1 MKIITGD
8 EFGLIKLILT
18 QSKQV
23 LGIYGSLD
31 TSKSIVNI
39 FSNNKI
45 KSLND
50 SNKNS
55 EQEEFE
61 EKEENES
68 EDIEDLIL
76 YVSSLHENYILNWD
90 TKKIKS
96 SYENENPD
104 ISFISSTIKF
114 PSFNNSNNTI
124 FINGTSDDKLNIVS
138 FNEYNEYVNSSIL
151 WPWDNSNKYQKIKLR
166 GISNSL
172 YNKDSVYCLYQNT
185 PLVLYNIQEEKV
197 EYKAKNLPNDEL
209 SLRVPIHDTDIVEF
223 KNNPRLNYVST
234 AYGEIRLYDKKASPR
249 PSLNKKIT
257 KSKINKIDITDDNN
271 YLFIGDNSGYCAM
284 LDIRK
289 NFSPCKTFKG
299 NTGAIKTLF
308 NIEQNNNLIV
318 AGLDRYVKWFDYNTG
333 DSDKIFVK
341 NRVNSAIL
349 VGFEKNNKFEDEQSE
364 IKDSEIFNEE
374 EEGEEQENYGS
385 NSEEESKEKNNNI
398 NSNESNEQ
406 KGSYNSNE
414 YEEEYNDNDEDN
426 EEKDEDNEVD
436 DDEDN
441 EEKDEDNEADDDEVD
456 NEEEDEDFEE
466 KNDKNSDEIEEEELE
481 EEEENEEKSSSKE
494 YKGEEDENEG
504 KKSQEELDDDEE
516 NEDNLDKINRE
527 KDKEEE
533 LNNDDEEDEDDIN
546 DDIDDDS
553 QINGEKDKEK
563 EEEEEAEEKEEEEE
577 EEEGEESDKYISNKR
592 KREKYQEIITK
603 NKKKKYF
610 D

>member
-414 YEEEYNDNDEDN
+414 YEEEYND
-426 EEKDEDNEVD
+426 

-466 KNDKNSDEIEEEELE
+466 KNDKNSDEIGEEELE

-553 QINGEKDKEK
+553 QINGEKDKEE

-603 NKKKKYF
+603 NKIKKYF

>member
-55 EQEEFE
+55 KQEEFE

-414 YEEEYNDNDEDN
+414 DEEEYNEDDEDN
-426 EEKDEDNEVD
+426 EEKDEDNEVN

-504 KKSQEELDDDEE
+504 KKSQEELDEDEE
-516 NEDNLDKINRE
+516 DEDNLDKINRE

>member
-414 YEEEYNDNDEDN
+414 DEEEYNEDDEDN
-426 EEKDEDNEVD
+426 EEKDEDNEV
-436 DDEDN
+436 
-441 EEKDEDNEADDDEVD
+441 DDDEVD

-504 KKSQEELDDDEE
+504 KKGQEELDEDEE
-516 NEDNLDKINRE
+516 DEDNLDKINRE

>member
-406 KGSYNSNE
+406 KGSYNNNE
-414 YEEEYNDNDEDN
+414 DEEEYN
-426 EEKDEDNEVD
+426 D

-441 EEKDEDNEADDDEVD
+441 EEKDEDNEVNDDEDNEEKDEDNEVDDDEVD

-466 KNDKNSDEIEEEELE
+466 KNDKNSDEIGEEELE

-553 QINGEKDKEK
+553 QINGEKDKEE

>member
-414 YEEEYNDNDEDN
+414 DEEEYNE
-426 EEKDEDNEVD
+426 

-466 KNDKNSDEIEEEELE
+466 KNDKNSDEIGEEELE

-504 KKSQEELDDDEE
+504 KKGQEELDEDEE
-516 NEDNLDKINRE
+516 DEDNLDKINRE

>member
-414 YEEEYNDNDEDN
+414 DEEEYNEDDEDN
-426 EEKDEDNEVD
+426 EEKDEDNEVN

-504 KKSQEELDDDEE
+504 KKSQEELDEDEE
-516 NEDNLDKINRE
+516 DEDNLDKINRE

-553 QINGEKDKEK
+553 QINGEKDKEE

>member
-414 YEEEYNDNDEDN
+414 DEEEYNEDDEDN
-426 EEKDEDNEVD
+426 EEKDEDNEVN

-456 NEEEDEDFEE
+456 NEEEDDDFEE

-546 DDIDDDS
+546 DDVDDDS

>member
-414 YEEEYNDNDEDN
+414 DEEEYNEDDEDN
-426 EEKDEDNEVD
+426 EEKDEDNEVN

-466 KNDKNSDEIEEEELE
+466 KNDKNSDEIGEEELE

-504 KKSQEELDDDEE
+504 KKGQEELDEDEE
-516 NEDNLDKINRE
+516 DEDNLDKINRE

>member
-414 YEEEYNDNDEDN
+414 DEEEYNEDDEDN
-426 EEKDEDNEVD
+426 EEKDEDNEVN

-441 EEKDEDNEADDDEVD
+441 EEKDEDNEVDDDEVD

-466 KNDKNSDEIEEEELE
+466 KNDKNSDEIGEEELE

-546 DDIDDDS
+546 DDVDDDS
-553 QINGEKDKEK
+553 QINGEKDKEE

>member
-39 FSNNKI
+39 FSNTKI

-414 YEEEYNDNDEDN
+414 DEEEYNEDDEDN
-426 EEKDEDNEVD
+426 EEKDEDNEVN

-441 EEKDEDNEADDDEVD
+441 EEKDEDNEVDDDEVD

-504 KKSQEELDDDEE
+504 KKGQEELDEDEE
-516 NEDNLDKINRE
+516 DEDNLDKINRE

>member
-96 SYENENPD
+96 SYKNENPD

-114 PSFNNSNNTI
+114 PSFNDSNNTI

-209 SLRVPIHDTDIVEF
+209 SLRIPIHDTDIVEF

-385 NSEEESKEKNNNI
+385 NGEEESEEKNNNI

-414 YEEEYNDNDEDN
+414 DEEEYNE
-426 EEKDEDNEVD
+426 

-466 KNDKNSDEIEEEELE
+466 KNDKNSDEIGEEELE

-553 QINGEKDKEK
+553 QINGEKDKEE

>member
-414 YEEEYNDNDEDN
+414 DEEEYNEDDEDN
-426 EEKDEDNEVD
+426 EEKDEDNEVN

-466 KNDKNSDEIEEEELE
+466 KNDKNSDEIGEEELE

-553 QINGEKDKEK
+553 QINGEKDKEE

>member
-96 SYENENPD
+96 SHENENPD

-138 FNEYNEYVNSSIL
+138 FNEYNEFVNSSIL

-166 GISNSL
+166 GISNSI

-414 YEEEYNDNDEDN
+414 DEEEYNEDDEDN
-426 EEKDEDNEVD
+426 EEKDEDNEVN

-441 EEKDEDNEADDDEVD
+441 EEKDEDNEVDDDEVD

-504 KKSQEELDDDEE
+504 KKSQEELDEDEE
-516 NEDNLDKINRE
+516 DEDNLDKINRE

-553 QINGEKDKEK
+553 QINGEKDKEE

>member
-114 PSFNNSNNTI
+114 PSFNNSNKTI

-172 YNKDSVYCLYQNT
+172 YKKDSVYCLYQNT

-414 YEEEYNDNDEDN
+414 
-426 EEKDEDNEVD
+426 

-441 EEKDEDNEADDDEVD
+441 EEKDEDKEVDDDEVD

-504 KKSQEELDDDEE
+504 KKSQEELDEDEE
-516 NEDNLDKINRE
+516 DEDNLDKINRE
-527 KDKEEE
+527 KDKEEK

-546 DDIDDDS
+546 DDVDDDS

>member
-374 EEGEEQENYGS
+374 EEGEEQENYGN

-414 YEEEYNDNDEDN
+414 DEEEYNDDDEDN
-426 EEKDEDNEVD
+426 EEKDEGNEVD

-441 EEKDEDNEADDDEVD
+441 EEKDEYNEVDDDEVD

-466 KNDKNSDEIEEEELE
+466 KNDKNSDEIGEEELE

-504 KKSQEELDDDEE
+504 KKGQEELDEDEE
-516 NEDNLDKINRE
+516 DEDNLDKINRE

-533 LNNDDEEDEDDIN
+533 LNNDDEEDENDIN
-546 DDIDDDS
+546 DDVDDDS
-553 QINGEKDKEK
+553 QINGEKDKEE

>member
-374 EEGEEQENYGS
+374 EEGEEQENYGN

-414 YEEEYNDNDEDN
+414 DEEEYNEDDEDN
-426 EEKDEDNEVD
+426 EEKDEDNEVN

-466 KNDKNSDEIEEEELE
+466 KNDKNSDEIGEEELE

-504 KKSQEELDDDEE
+504 KKGQEELDEDEE
-516 NEDNLDKINRE
+516 DEDNLDKINRE

-533 LNNDDEEDEDDIN
+533 LNNDDEEDENDIN
-546 DDIDDDS
+546 DDVDDDS
-553 QINGEKDKEK
+553 QINGEKDKEE

>member
-414 YEEEYNDNDEDN
+414 DEEEYNEDDEDN
-426 EEKDEDNEVD
+426 EEKDEDNEVN

-466 KNDKNSDEIEEEELE
+466 KNDKNSDEIGEEELE

-504 KKSQEELDDDEE
+504 KKGQEELDGDEE
-516 NEDNLDKINRE
+516 DEDNLDKINRE

>member
-414 YEEEYNDNDEDN
+414 DEEEYNEDDEDN
-426 EEKDEDNEVD
+426 EEKDEDNEVN

-527 KDKEEE
+527 KDKEEK

-546 DDIDDDS
+546 DDVDDDS

>member
-104 ISFISSTIKF
+104 ISFISSTIKL

-414 YEEEYNDNDEDN
+414 DEEEYNEDDEDN
-426 EEKDEDNEVD
+426 EEKDEDNEVN

-441 EEKDEDNEADDDEVD
+441 EEKDEDNEVNDDEVD
-456 NEEEDEDFEE
+456 NEEEDKDFEE
-466 KNDKNSDEIEEEELE
+466 KNDKNSDEIGEEELE

-494 YKGEEDENEG
+494 YKGEEDEKE
-504 KKSQEELDDDEE
+504 KKNSQEELDDDEE

-527 KDKEEE
+527 KDKEEK
-533 LNNDDEEDEDDIN
+533 LNNDNEEDEDDIN
-546 DDIDDDS
+546 DNVDDDS
-553 QINGEKDKEK
+553 QINGEKDKEE

>member
-456 NEEEDEDFEE
+456 NEEEDEDSEE
-466 KNDKNSDEIEEEELE
+466 KNDKNSDEIGEEELE

-546 DDIDDDS
+546 DDVDDDS
-553 QINGEKDKEK
+553 QINGEKDKE
-563 EEEEEAEEKEEEEE
+563 EEEEEKEEEEE
-577 EEEGEESDKYISNKR
+577 GEEGEESDKYISNKR

>member
-45 KSLND
+45 KSLNN

-414 YEEEYNDNDEDN
+414 DEEEYNE
-426 EEKDEDNEVD
+426 

-504 KKSQEELDDDEE
+504 KKGQEELDEDEE
-516 NEDNLDKINRE
+516 DEDNLDKINRE
-527 KDKEEE
+527 KDKKEE

-553 QINGEKDKEK
+553 QINGEKDKEE

>member
-414 YEEEYNDNDEDN
+414 DEEEYNEDDEDN
-426 EEKDEDNEVD
+426 EEKDEDNEVN

-504 KKSQEELDDDEE
+504 KKGQEELDGDEE
-516 NEDNLDKINRE
+516 DEDNLDKINRE

-546 DDIDDDS
+546 DDVDDDS
-553 QINGEKDKEK
+553 QINGEKDKEE

-577 EEEGEESDKYISNKR
+577 GEEGEESDKYISNKR

>member
-414 YEEEYNDNDEDN
+414 DEEEYNEDDEDN
-426 EEKDEDNEVD
+426 EEKDEDNEVN

-441 EEKDEDNEADDDEVD
+441 EEKDEDNEVNDDEVD

-466 KNDKNSDEIEEEELE
+466 KNDKNSDEIGEEELE

-504 KKSQEELDDDEE
+504 KNSQEELDDDEE

-527 KDKEEE
+527 KDKEEK
-533 LNNDDEEDEDDIN
+533 LNNDNEEDEDDIN
-546 DDIDDDS
+546 DNVDDDS
-553 QINGEKDKEK
+553 QINGEKDKEE

-577 EEEGEESDKYISNKR
+577 GEEGEESDKYISNKR

>member
-414 YEEEYNDNDEDN
+414 DEEEYNEDDEDN
-426 EEKDEDNEVD
+426 EEKDEDNEVN

-441 EEKDEDNEADDDEVD
+441 EEKDEDNEVDDDEVD

-577 EEEGEESDKYISNKR
+577 GEEGEESDKYISNKR

>member
-414 YEEEYNDNDEDN
+414 DEEEYNEDDEDN
-426 EEKDEDNEVD
+426 EEKDEDNEVN

-553 QINGEKDKEK
+553 QINGEKDKEE

>member
-414 YEEEYNDNDEDN
+414 DEEEYNEDDEDN
-426 EEKDEDNEVD
+426 EEKDEDNEVN

-441 EEKDEDNEADDDEVD
+441 EEKDEDNEVDDDEVD

-466 KNDKNSDEIEEEELE
+466 KNDKNSDEIGEEELE

-504 KKSQEELDDDEE
+504 KKGQEELDEDEE
-516 NEDNLDKINRE
+516 DEDNLDKINRE

>member
-55 EQEEFE
+55 KQEEFE

-414 YEEEYNDNDEDN
+414 DEEEYNE
-426 EEKDEDNEVD
+426 

-504 KKSQEELDDDEE
+504 KKGQEELDEDEE
-516 NEDNLDKINRE
+516 DEDNLDKINRE

-533 LNNDDEEDEDDIN
+533 LNNDDEEVEDDIN
-546 DDIDDDS
+546 DDVDDDS

>member
-414 YEEEYNDNDEDN
+414 DEEEYNEDDEDN
-426 EEKDEDNEVD
+426 EEKDEDNEVN

-441 EEKDEDNEADDDEVD
+441 EEKDEDNEVDDDEVD

-466 KNDKNSDEIEEEELE
+466 KNDEIEQEELE

-504 KKSQEELDDDEE
+504 KKGQEELDDDEE

-546 DDIDDDS
+546 DDVDDDS
-553 QINGEKDKEK
+553 QINGEKDKEE

>member
-55 EQEEFE
+55 KQEEFE

-414 YEEEYNDNDEDN
+414 DEEEYNEDDEDN
-426 EEKDEDNEVD
+426 EKKDEDNEVN

-504 KKSQEELDDDEE
+504 KKSQEELDEDEE
-516 NEDNLDKINRE
+516 DEDNLDKINRE

-546 DDIDDDS
+546 DDVDDDS
-553 QINGEKDKEK
+553 QINGEKDKEE

>member
-96 SYENENPD
+96 SYENKNPD

-166 GISNSL
+166 GISNSI

-414 YEEEYNDNDEDN
+414 DEEEYNEDDEDN
-426 EEKDEDNEVD
+426 EEKDEDNEVN

-456 NEEEDEDFEE
+456 NEEEDDDFEE

-504 KKSQEELDDDEE
+504 KKGQEELDEDEE
-516 NEDNLDKINRE
+516 DEDNLDKINRE

>member
-414 YEEEYNDNDEDN
+414 DEEEYNDDDEDN
-426 EEKDEDNEVD
+426 EEKDEDNEVN

-456 NEEEDEDFEE
+456 NEEEDEDSEE
-466 KNDKNSDEIEEEELE
+466 KNDKNSDEIGEEELE

-546 DDIDDDS
+546 DDVDDDS
-553 QINGEKDKEK
+553 QINGEKDKE
-563 EEEEEAEEKEEEEE
+563 EEEEEKEEEEE
-577 EEEGEESDKYISNKR
+577 GEEGEESDKYISNKR

>member
-55 EQEEFE
+55 EQDEFE

-414 YEEEYNDNDEDN
+414 DEEEYNEDDEDN
-426 EEKDEDNEVD
+426 EEKDEDNEVN

-441 EEKDEDNEADDDEVD
+441 EEKDEDNEVDDDEVD

-466 KNDKNSDEIEEEELE
+466 KNDKNSDEIGEEELE

-553 QINGEKDKEK
+553 QINGEKDKEE

>member
-398 NSNESNEQ
+398 NSNERNEQ

-414 YEEEYNDNDEDN
+414 DEEEYNEDDEDN
-426 EEKDEDNEVD
+426 EEKDEDNEVN

-441 EEKDEDNEADDDEVD
+441 EEKDEDNEVDDDEVD

-466 KNDKNSDEIEEEELE
+466 KNDEIEQEELE

-504 KKSQEELDDDEE
+504 KKGQEELDEDEE
-516 NEDNLDKINRE
+516 DEDNLDKINRE

-553 QINGEKDKEK
+553 QINGEKDKEE

-603 NKKKKYF
+603 NKKKKIF
-610 D
+610 